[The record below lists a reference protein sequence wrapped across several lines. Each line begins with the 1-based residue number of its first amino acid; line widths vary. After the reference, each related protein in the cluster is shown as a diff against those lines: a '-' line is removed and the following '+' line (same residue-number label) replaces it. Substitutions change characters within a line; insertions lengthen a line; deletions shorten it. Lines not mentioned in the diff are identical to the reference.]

1 MITDISRYMITNAS
15 LVVLDAGADR
25 EMEKNLYWCTMNS
38 IRGNGSTLVN
48 KFLYDRKALKITVY
62 QVLEIFLKRIGD
74 LMRNALGVSVYY
86 KGEKGTEIR
95 AEGCE
100 QKMKEY
106 CECLRSIVLFHEANK
121 VILESKN
128 STNDEDDN
136 NMRSSRKSLLD
147 MIINECHFI
156 KMQQEYKDLSTRHL
170 EGKLTEMEVTV
181 AKAKAWLEIGNYL
194 GTMEV
199 RLKDVYEK
207 YCLDLFRTFSNAYA
221 GSIEETKDFLRRQP
235 APETHTWIRP
245 KCLKKANY

>member
-1 MITDISRYMITNAS
+1 MITNAS

-136 NMRSSRKSLLD
+136 NMRSSRNSLLAL
-147 MIINECHFI
+147 ITNECHFI
-156 KMQQEYKDLSTRHL
+156 KMQQEYKDLSTRYL
-170 EGKLTEMEVTV
+170 QDRLTEME
-181 AKAKAWLEIGNYL
+181 AKEEKAKAWREIGNYL
-194 GTMEV
+194 GMIE
-199 RLKDVYEK
+199 LKLQDAYGK
-207 YCLDLFRTFSNAYA
+207 YCLDLFRTFSNAYV
-221 GSIEETKDFLRRQP
+221 GSMDETKEFLRRQP
-235 APETHTWIRP
+235 APETNTWAMAI
-245 KCLKKANY
+245 CLRQAKY